1 MEGSALS
8 LVDVRVDFSALRPDV
23 LNAAVPADLRITVPE
38 LASVFTA
45 AWMLTT
51 TVLPL
56 AVTEDPTTVAPTGA
70 PRLELYVVNERPDT
84 TGGDRILRTDQLL
97 DLSAFGTTTK
107 THLYDLAIG
116 VTTPLDLRPAEIE
129 TTVKSAMVRM
139 AEDYGFTDADRAFEL
154 PPVSRTASA

>member
-1 MEGSALS
+1 
-8 LVDVRVDFSALRPDV
+8 VDFAALRPDAT
-23 LNAAVPADLRITVPE
+23 NAAVPAELRIKVPE

-56 AVTEDPTTVAPTGA
+56 AVAEDPTTIAPTGA

-84 TGGDRILRTDQLL
+84 TGGDRTLRTDQLI
-97 DLSAFGTTTK
+97 DLTALGTTTK

-116 VTTPLDLRPAEIE
+116 VTAPLDLTPSEIE
-129 TTVKSAMVRM
+129 ATVKSAMVRM
-139 AEDYGFTDADRAFEL
+139 GEDFGFTDADRAF
-154 PPVSRTASA
+154 T